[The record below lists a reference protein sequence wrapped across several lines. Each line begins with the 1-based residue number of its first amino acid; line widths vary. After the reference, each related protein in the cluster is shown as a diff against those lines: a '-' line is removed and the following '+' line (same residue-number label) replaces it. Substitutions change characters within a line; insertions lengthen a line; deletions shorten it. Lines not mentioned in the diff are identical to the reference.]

1 MTDLANRT
9 DWLNTNKSFTKSLK
23 KINNEPVIL
32 KHKKKKSECSIK
44 IWLNDTH
51 MEELALY

>member
-32 KHKKKKSECSIK
+32 KHKKKKLEPSIR
-44 IWLNDTH
+44 ISLNDTH